1 VEPVDLVFDLVA
13 GIPRRPRGRGES
25 CGRHRR
31 QGRLEGQR
39 RPFRGPASRTGRTVN
54 APKLPYETGVVSSA
68 DGTPIGYRR
77 LGTGPALILIS
88 GGYLAAQH
96 YMWLAS
102 ALADAFTVYMPD
114 RRGRGMSGPPGHRYG
129 VNRECEDVAALLAES
144 GAEFLFGH
152 SSGGLIALQAGLTLP
167 QVRKLAV
174 FEPPLSEH
182 GSISSA
188 WIGEFDRQV
197 ARGKPAAALAGFLEA
212 DHLVSAWWPR
222 PLLVGM
228 LALYL
233 RWEKRQVESP
243 DASIESL
250 IPLQRLD
257 GLLVAEMD
265 SSRRCMAGMT
275 AEVLL
280 LGGEKSPRLLREV
293 LDALHSTLSRSQRI
307 ELPRMGHGGPSDDGQ
322 PERVAQALR
331 TFFAAA

>member
-1 VEPVDLVFDLVA
+1 
-13 GIPRRPRGRGES
+13 
-25 CGRHRR
+25 
-31 QGRLEGQR
+31 
-39 RPFRGPASRTGRTVN
+39 VN
-54 APKLPYETGVVSSA
+54 PSKPPYETGVVFSA

-77 LGTGPALILIS
+77 LGAGPGLLVIS
-88 GGYLAAQH
+88 GGFLAAQH
-96 YMWLAS
+96 YMRLAG
-102 ALADAFTVYMPD
+102 ALADAFTVYVPD
-114 RRGRGMSGPPGHRYG
+114 RRGRGVSGPPGDRYG
-129 VNRECEDVAALLAES
+129 MDRECEDVAALLGES

-152 SSGGLIALQAGLTLP
+152 SSGGLIALQAGRTLP
-167 QVRKLAV
+167 QVSKLAV

-188 WIGEFDRQV
+188 WIGEFDRQI
-197 ARGKPAAALAGFLEA
+197 ARGKPAAALAAFLEA
-212 DHLVSAWWPR
+212 DHLVPGRWPR

-233 RWEKRQVESP
+233 RWEKRRVEPP
-243 DASIESL
+243 DASNESL

-265 SSRRCMAGMT
+265 SSRQCMAGMT

-280 LGGEKSPRLLREV
+280 LGGEKSPRFLREV
-293 LDALHSTLSRSQRI
+293 LEALHRTLPRSQRI
-307 ELPRMGHGGPSDDGQ
+307 ELPRMGHGGPSSDGQ

>member
-1 VEPVDLVFDLVA
+1 MNP
-13 GIPRRPRGRGES
+13 S
-25 CGRHRR
+25 
-31 QGRLEGQR
+31 
-39 RPFRGPASRTGRTVN
+39 
-54 APKLPYETGVVSSA
+54 KLLYETGVVSSA

-77 LGTGPALILIS
+77 LSAGPGLIVIS

-96 YMWLAS
+96 YMRLAG
-102 ALADAFTVYMPD
+102 ALADAFTVYVPD
-114 RRGRGMSGPPGHRYG
+114 RRGRGASGPPGDRYG
-129 VNRECEDVAALLAES
+129 IDRECEDVAALLAES

-152 SSGGLIALQAGLTLP
+152 SSGALIALQAGLTLP

-174 FEPPLSEH
+174 FEPPLSER

-197 ARGKPAAALAGFLEA
+197 ARGKPAAALAAFLCA
-212 DHLVSAWWPR
+212 DHLVSAWRPR

-233 RWEKRQVESP
+233 RWEKRRVEPP

-250 IPLQRLD
+250 IPLQRMD

-265 SSRRCMAGMT
+265 SSRQCMAGHDSRGVAARRREESRIPAGGSGGVARHAA
-275 AEVLL
+275 AEPAHRVAAH
-280 LGGEKSPRLLREV
+280 GPR
-293 LDALHSTLSRSQRI
+293 
-307 ELPRMGHGGPSDDGQ
+307 GPSSDGQ

>member
-1 VEPVDLVFDLVA
+1 VSTPK
-13 GIPRRPRGRGES
+13 
-25 CGRHRR
+25 
-31 QGRLEGQR
+31 
-39 RPFRGPASRTGRTVN
+39 
-54 APKLPYETGVVSSA
+54 APYDTGVVFSA

-77 LGTGPALILIS
+77 LGAGSGLILIS
-88 GGYLAAQH
+88 GDYLAAQH
-96 YMWLAS
+96 YMQLAG
-102 ALADAFTVYMPD
+102 ALADAFTVYVPD
-114 RRGRGMSGPPGHRYG
+114 RRGRGASGPPGDRYG
-129 VNRECEDVAALLAES
+129 IDRECDDIAALLAES

-152 SSGGLIALQAGLTLP
+152 SSGGLIALQAGRTLP
-167 QVRKLAV
+167 QVSKLAV

-197 ARGKPAAALAGFLEA
+197 ARGKPAAALAAFLEA

-233 RWEKRQVESP
+233 RWEKRRIDP
-243 DASIESL
+243 LDASIESL

-265 SSRRCMAGMT
+265 SCRQCMAGMT

-280 LGGEKSPRLLREV
+280 LGGEKSPRFLREV
-293 LDALHSTLSRSQRI
+293 LDALHGTLPRSQRI
-307 ELPRMGHGGPSDDGQ
+307 EFRRMGHGGPISEGQ
-322 PERVAQALR
+322 AECVAQALR
-331 TFFAAA
+331 TFFADA

>member
-1 VEPVDLVFDLVA
+1 M
-13 GIPRRPRGRGES
+13 
-25 CGRHRR
+25 
-31 QGRLEGQR
+31 
-39 RPFRGPASRTGRTVN
+39 GRTVN

-68 DGTPIGYRR
+68 DGTSIGYRR
-77 LGTGPALILIS
+77 LGAGPGLILIS

-96 YMWLAS
+96 YMRLAG
-102 ALADAFTVYMPD
+102 ALTDGFTVYVPD
-114 RRGRGMSGPPGHRYG
+114 RRGRSVSGPPGDRYG
-129 VNRECEDVAALLAES
+129 MDGECEDIAALLAES

-152 SSGGLIALQAGLTLP
+152 SSGGLIALQAGRTLP
-167 QVRKLAV
+167 QVSKLAV

-188 WIGEFDRQV
+188 WIGEFDRLV
-197 ARGKPAAALAGFLEA
+197 ARGKPAAALAAFLEA

-233 RWEKRQVESP
+233 RWERHRVEPP

-280 LGGEKSPRLLREV
+280 LGGEKSPRFLREV
-293 LDALHSTLSRSQRI
+293 LDALHRTLPRSQRI
-307 ELPRMGHGGPSDDGQ
+307 ELPRMGHGGPTREGQ

-331 TFFAAA
+331 TFFTAV

>member
-1 VEPVDLVFDLVA
+1 MLYPVDPVFDLV
-13 GIPRRPRGRGES
+13 GGYIPRRSWP
-25 CGRHRR
+25 
-31 QGRLEGQR
+31 LL
-39 RPFRGPASRTGRTVN
+39 RPGGVLVN

-68 DGTPIGYRR
+68 DGTPIGYRW
-77 LGTGPALILIS
+77 LGAGPGLILIS

-96 YMWLAS
+96 YMRLAG
-102 ALADAFTVYMPD
+102 ALADAFTVYVPD
-114 RRGRGMSGPPGHRYG
+114 RRGRGVSGPPGDRYG
-129 VNRECEDVAALLAES
+129 MDRECDDVAALLAES

-152 SSGGLIALQAGLTLP
+152 SSGGLIALQAGRTLP
-167 QVRKLAV
+167 QVRKAAV

-197 ARGKPAAALAGFLEA
+197 ARGRPAAALAAFLKA
-212 DHLVSAWWPR
+212 DHLVPAWWPR

-233 RWEKRQVESP
+233 RWEKRGIEPP
-243 DASIESL
+243 DAAVESL

-265 SSRRCMAGMT
+265 SSLQCMAGMA

-280 LGGEKSPRLLREV
+280 LGGEKSPRFLREV
-293 LDALHSTLSRSQRI
+293 LDALHGTLPRSERI
-307 ELPRMGHGGPSDDGQ
+307 ELPRVGHGGPSSDGE

-331 TFFAAA
+331 TFFAHA

>member
-1 VEPVDLVFDLVA
+1 M
-13 GIPRRPRGRGES
+13 
-25 CGRHRR
+25 
-31 QGRLEGQR
+31 
-39 RPFRGPASRTGRTVN
+39 N
-54 APKLPYETGVVSSA
+54 APKLPYETGVVPSA
-68 DGTPIGYRR
+68 DGTPIRYRR
-77 LGTGPALILIS
+77 LGVGPGLILIS

-96 YMWLAS
+96 YMRLAS
-102 ALADAFTVYMPD
+102 ALSDAFTVYVPD
-114 RRGRGMSGPPGHRYG
+114 RRGRGVSGPPGDRYG
-129 VNRECEDVAALLAES
+129 MNRECEDVAALLTVS
-144 GAEFLFGH
+144 GAQFLFGH
-152 SSGGLIALQAGLTLP
+152 SSGGLIALQAGRTFP

-197 ARGKPAAALAGFLEA
+197 ARGKPAAALAAFLEA

-228 LALYL
+228 LGLYL
-233 RWEKRQVESP
+233 RWEKRRVEPP

-265 SSRRCMAGMT
+265 STRQYMAGMT

-280 LGGEKSPRLLREV
+280 LGGEKSPRFLREV
-293 LDALHSTLSRSQRI
+293 LDALHGTLPRSRRT
-307 ELPRMGHGGPSDDGQ
+307 ELPRMDHGGPSSDGQ
-322 PERVAQALR
+322 PERVAEALR
-331 TFFAAA
+331 IFFADS